1 MTAADTAADI
11 ATSETSVTP
20 LPSSTPASRGVDSR
34 RISEFLDAFEA
45 APDAA
50 ADAELAERL
59 AHLALPPCTGSA
71 AESLMTDAFVC
82 MADEG
87 PIAELRAEQCP
98 DDSGDW
104 LLTLTEREAE
114 EPIGVEYGRF
124 PRGPVTPRLAPGG
137 GWRTSAQGG
146 LPTAVSGGWTD
157 PDTLRVDVLF
167 LETPHRMYVTCD
179 IPRATIEAHFVTE
192 WLANGPVT
200 RLRAPL
206 ER

>member
-59 AHLALPPCTGSA
+59 AHL
-71 AESLMTDAFVC
+71 
-82 MADEG
+82 
-87 PIAELRAEQCP
+87 
-98 DDSGDW
+98 
-104 LLTLTEREAE
+104 
-114 EPIGVEYGRF
+114 
-124 PRGPVTPRLAPGG
+124 
-137 GWRTSAQGG
+137 

-179 IPRATIEAHFVTE
+179 IPRATVEAHFVTE